1 VVAYEQVSPLGD
13 LYVTW
18 TGGDREVKL
27 APPGARPGDVADA
40 ATATETE
47 EEDYI

>member
-1 VVAYEQVSPLGD
+1 VVAFEQVSPLGE

-18 TGGDREVKL
+18 TGGDREVNL
-27 APPGARPGDVADA
+27 APPGAGPGDA
-40 ATATETE
+40 ALATETE

>member
-1 VVAYEQVSPLGD
+1 VAFEQVSPLGD

-18 TGGDREVKL
+18 TGGDRAVEL
-27 APPGARPGDVADA
+27 APPGARPGDAPSA
-40 ATATETE
+40 SASETE

>member
-1 VVAYEQVSPLGD
+1 VAFEQVSPLGE

-27 APPGARPGDVADA
+27 APPGAGQGDADS
-40 ATATETE
+40 ATETE